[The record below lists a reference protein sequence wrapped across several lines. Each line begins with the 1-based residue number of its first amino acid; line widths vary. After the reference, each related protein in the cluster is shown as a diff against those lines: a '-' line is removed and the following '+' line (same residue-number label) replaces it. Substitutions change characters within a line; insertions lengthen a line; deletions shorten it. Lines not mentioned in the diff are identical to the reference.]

1 MNFYN
6 KFKMAIIISALSLL
20 PIHYNIY
27 LLKYYSLLVCSM
39 CYYEFYNNIL
49 FNSNN
54 YILIIMSFYWL
65 FFPCIIVNYLSNL
78 KDIWNVVI
86 ITVFSDS
93 IQQISNRIFFNLYN
107 KKDIFYDLMLYNPF
121 TLSPKK
127 TVIGYLGGLNTLF
140 LYFYFNKYNI
150 QLFLMLYIF
159 GCIGDL
165 TASYFKRIK
174 NLDNYS
180 NYLGAHGGFLDRF
193 DSVLLNIHF
202 FYLYSF
208 LFSYD

>member
-6 KFKMAIIISALSLL
+6 KFKMAIIISALSHL

-54 YILIIMSFYWL
+54 YILRILPFYWL

-93 IQQISNRIFFNLYN
+93 IQQISNRTSRLFTNRHS
-107 KKDIFYDLMLYNPF
+107 KKRRKHRTRKLDFCLEAK
-121 TLSPKK
+121 S
-127 TVIGYLGGLNTLF
+127 
-140 LYFYFNKYNI
+140 
-150 QLFLMLYIF
+150 
-159 GCIGDL
+159 
-165 TASYFKRIK
+165 SY
-174 NLDNYS
+174 
-180 NYLGAHGGFLDRF
+180 
-193 DSVLLNIHF
+193 
-202 FYLYSF
+202 
-208 LFSYD
+208 